1 MHKYM
6 RLLNE
11 LELLIDGGPYRE
23 GDKLPSVRVLAGQY
37 GCNAGTVVRALNELE
52 RRHLIYSVPKSG
64 YYVVKR
70 GAGSGTAK
78 AETLDFAASSPDPDV
93 FPYLDFRHCINK
105 AIDTYRNEL
114 FVYGTS
120 KGLPSLLPVIR
131 KDLTNHQVFAAESRI
146 FITSG
151 VQQALSVLVSMPFP
165 NGKTKIVVE
174 QPGYH
179 LFADQLETHRIPAIG
194 IRRTAEGIDMEE
206 LERIFRTEDVK
217 FFYTMSRFHSPLG
230 CSYSEAEKKR
240 IAELAERYDAFI
252 VEDDY
257 LADLETNGKSDPIYA
272 YDAASRVIYLKSYSK
287 IIFPGLRVGVAVIP
301 DPMAESFARYR
312 RLLDIDSSM
321 LSQAALEIY
330 MKSGMFERHKQKIR
344 DSCTSRSRLLASALL
359 RHAGQGRETF
369 RYTPAR
375 SPAVHTHIVLSG
387 NVSVPR
393 LAARLKKRVIIVEPI
408 DKHYLTDY
416 PKEPILKLNVSNVKE
431 SDIEGGIDAIMEEL
445 AKMVQQ

>member
-1 MHKYM
+1 MHKYLE
-6 RLLNE
+6 LLNE
-11 LELLIDGGPYRE
+11 LELQIEGGPYKE
-23 GDKLPSVRVLAGQY
+23 GDKLPSVRALSGQY
-37 GCNAGTVVRALNELE
+37 GCNAGTVVRALHELE
-52 RRHLIYSVPKSG
+52 KRHMIYSVPKSG

-70 GAGSGTAK
+70 EATREEKAK
-78 AETLDFAASSPDPDV
+78 TLDFAASAPDPDV

-131 KDLTNHQVFAAESRI
+131 KDLANHQVFAAESRI

-151 VQQALSVLVSMPFP
+151 VQQALSVLVSIAFP
-165 NGKTKIVVE
+165 NGKSKVLVE

-179 LFADQLETHRIPAIG
+179 LFAEQLETRRIPAIG
-194 IRRTAEGIDMEE
+194 IRRTAEGIDLGE
-206 LERIFRTEDVK
+206 LERLFRTEDIK

-230 CSYSEAEKKR
+230 SSYSVEQKR
-240 IAELAERYDAFI
+240 KIAELAERYDVYV

-272 YDAASRVIYLKSYSK
+272 YGAESRVIYLKSYSK

-301 DPMAESFARYR
+301 EAMAEPFARYR

-321 LSQAALEIY
+321 LSQAALEVY

-344 DSCTSRSRLLASALL
+344 ASFISRSRLLHEHLT
-359 RHAGQGRETF
+359 RHAAHGDGAF
-369 RYTPAR
+369 RYIPGQPPAI
-375 SPAVHTHIVLSG
+375 HTHIVLNG
-387 NVSVPR
+387 AVSVPQ
-393 LAARLKKRVIIVEPI
+393 LIARLKKRSIVAEPI
-408 DKHYLTDY
+408 DKHYL
-416 PKEPILKLNVSNVKE
+416 PGFPQEPLLKLNVSNVKE
-431 SDIEGGIDAIMEEL
+431 DDIGTGIDAIMEEIRRR
-445 AKMVQQ
+445 A